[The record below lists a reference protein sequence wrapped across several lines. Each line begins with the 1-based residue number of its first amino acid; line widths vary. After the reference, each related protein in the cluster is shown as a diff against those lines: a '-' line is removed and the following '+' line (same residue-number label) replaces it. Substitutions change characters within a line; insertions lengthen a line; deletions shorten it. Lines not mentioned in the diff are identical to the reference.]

1 MVSIPPQWLQCCP
14 MADTPLPVIDASPRT
29 DWKQCAG
36 WLFVIG
42 ALALLPLL
50 RSEPQMRD
58 FATMFISIVLEALPF
73 VMLGSLVGGVIE
85 IFLSR
90 EAVSKVFTGR
100 TSSAAFLSALMGLIF
115 PVCECAVIPVTRRL
129 LKKGVPF
136 SVAIAYLL
144 AGPIVNPLVGLS
156 TALAYRWDWRVVLVR
171 LGCGYVIAVVVAL
184 VMGRLYPGKSAII
197 EGQLEGDEHEHCEH
211 EHDHDCSHDHPP
223 TKQPFITRL
232 RSALAHAADDFIYVG
247 QFLIVGAFVAAFF
260 QTAIDRTQFMALA
273 QSPWVA
279 IVLMMV
285 LAVALNLCSEAD
297 AFVAASFPIM
307 PLPAQMAFMVLG
319 PMLDIK
325 LVAMYLSFVRK
336 RALVTFIVLICSAV
350 FVMMMLFAMY
360 LQRGGG

>member
-1 MVSIPPQWLQCCP
+1 MT
-14 MADTPLPVIDASPRT
+14 DTPLPVITATPRT
-29 DWKQCAG
+29 DWKQWVG
-36 WLFVIG
+36 WLFVVG

-50 RSEPQMRD
+50 RSEKQMQT
-58 FATMFISIVLEALPF
+58 FATMFVSIVLEALPF

-85 IFLSR
+85 VFLSR
-90 EAVSKVFTGR
+90 EAVSKFFTGR

-156 TALAYRWDWRVVLVR
+156 TAMAYRWDWRVVLVR

-184 VMGRLYPGKSAII
+184 VMGRLYPGKSAVID
-197 EGQLEGDEHEHCEH
+197 GALEETEDAHQCDHEHH
-211 EHDHDCSHDHPP
+211 HHDHPP
-223 TKQPFITRL
+223 KKQPFATRL
-232 RSALAHAADDFIYVG
+232 RSALAHAADDFVYVG
-247 QFLIVGAFVAAFF
+247 QFLIVGAFFAAFC
-260 QTAIDRTQFMALA
+260 QTVIDRSQFVDLA
-273 QSPWVA
+273 QSPSLA

-285 LAVALNLCSEAD
+285 MAVALNLCSEAD
-297 AFVAASFPIM
+297 AFVAASFRGTM
-307 PLPAQMAFMVLG
+307 PLSSQMAFMVLG

-350 FVMMMLFAMY
+350 FVMMMLFSMY
-360 LQRGGG
+360 MQKGGG